1 MANKVDLEVNLI
13 FFSMII
19 FVILTILYIFALE
32 GYLIIYFD
40 YDYLRLFEY

>member
-1 MANKVDLEVNLI
+1 MANKVDFEVNLI

-40 YDYLRLFEY
+40 YAHLRLFEY

>member
-40 YDYLRLFEY
+40 YDHLRLFEY